1 MAEYEKESFKFPDEN
16 IVGGDNKAKDKPE
29 DELEI
34 VIEGDE
40 APIKVEI
47 KDDTPPED
55 RNRKPMT
62 EPPEEVTEDELLKYK
77 DVKLRDRLA
86 HLNKGYHEERRAKE
100 AALREREEALVIA
113 QRILHENEQLKGSA
127 TNNHKLILEQAK
139 TVAEKELDEAKRK
152 YKAAYE
158 SGDGDAVTAAQEDL
172 MSAKLKIER
181 INNFRPKALQP
192 PETAVQ
198 QVPVP
203 QPPASGAVYRDEKAE
218 AWRERNR
225 WFNKDR
231 EMTGFAFAVHERL
244 VEEEGV
250 DPRSDTYYERIDA
263 RMREKFPEKFQ
274 DSGNGGNEKP
284 RRSSVVAPATRSTAP
299 KKVVLTPSAVNIAKR
314 LGIPLELYA
323 KKVAEGMRNE

>member
-1 MAEYEKESFKFPDEN
+1 MALEEFKFPDEN
-16 IVGGDNKAKDKPE
+16 IVGKDKGKDKE

-34 VIEGDE
+34 VIEGE
-40 APIKVEI
+40 ETPVKVEI

-55 RNRKPMT
+55 KNRRPMT
-62 EPPEEVTEDELLKYK
+62 EPPEEVTEEELMKYK

-100 AALREREEALVIA
+100 RAEREREEALAIA
-113 QRILHENEQLKGSA
+113 QRILQENEQLKSS
-127 TNNHKLILEQAK
+127 TQNNQKLLLEQAK
-139 TVAEKELDEAKRK
+139 TVAAKELEEAKRK

-158 SGDGDAVTAAQEDL
+158 SGDGDAVTAAQEEL
-172 MSAKLKIER
+172 MSAKLKAER
-181 INNFRPKALQP
+181 LANFRPRALQP
-192 PETAVQ
+192 QQTEVQ
-198 QVPVP
+198 QQPMP
-203 QPPASGAVYRDEKAE
+203 QAPASGAPARDEKAE
-218 AWRERNR
+218 SWKERNR

-231 EMTGFAFAVHERL
+231 EMTGFALAVHERL
-244 VEEEGV
+244 VEEEGI

-274 DSGNGGNEKP
+274 DGNGGNEKP
-284 RRSSVVAPATRSTAP
+284 TRRSTVVAPATRSTAP
-299 KKVVLTPSAVNIAKR
+299 KKIVLTPSAVSIAKR

>member
-1 MAEYEKESFKFPDEN
+1 MAEYEKDSFKFPDEN
-16 IVGGDNKAKDKPE
+16 IVGKDKDK
-29 DELEI
+29 DEEKLEI

-40 APIKVEI
+40 TPVKVEI

-55 RNRKPMT
+55 KGRRPMT
-62 EPPEEVTEDELLKYK
+62 EPPEEVTEEELMKYK

-100 AALREREEALVIA
+100 RAEREREEALAIA
-113 QRILHENEQLKGSA
+113 QRILQENEQLKNS
-127 TNNHKLILEQAK
+127 TQNNQKLLLEQAK
-139 TVAEKELDEAKRK
+139 TVAAKELEEAKRK

-158 SGDGDAVTAAQEDL
+158 SGDGDAVTAAQEEL
-172 MSAKLKIER
+172 VAAKLKSER
-181 INNFRPKALQP
+181 INNFRPKPLQP
-192 PETAVQ
+192 TQSEVQ
-198 QVPVP
+198 TQTRP
-203 QPPASGAVYRDEKAE
+203 QAPASGAPARDEKAE
-218 AWRERNR
+218 SWKERNR

-231 EMTGFAFAVHERL
+231 EMTGFALAVHERL
-244 VEEEGV
+244 VEEEGI

-274 DSGNGGNEKP
+274 DGNGGNEKP
-284 RRSSVVAPATRSTAP
+284 TRRSTVVAPATRSTAP
-299 KKVVLTPSAVNIAKR
+299 KKIVLTPSAVSIAKR

>member
-1 MAEYEKESFKFPDEN
+1 MAEYEKETFKFPDEN
-16 IVGGDNKAKDKPE
+16 LVSKETKGKPE

-34 VIEGDE
+34 VIEGDDT
-40 APIKVEI
+40 PIKVEI

-62 EPPEEVTEDELLKYK
+62 EPPEEVTEEELLKYK
-77 DVKLRDRLA
+77 DVKLRDRLS

-100 AALREREEALVIA
+100 QAIREREEALAIA
-113 QRILHENEQLKGSA
+113 QRILQENEHLKNS
-127 TNNHKLILEQAK
+127 TQSNHKLLLEQAK
-139 TVAEKELDEAKRK
+139 TVAAKELDEAKRK

-158 SGDGDAVTAAQEDL
+158 SGDGDAVTAAQEEL
-172 MSAKLKIER
+172 VAAKLKAER
-181 INNFRPKALQP
+181 INNYRPKTLQP
-192 PETAVQ
+192 AETAVQ
-198 QVPVP
+198 PVYTP

-218 AWRERNR
+218 AWRTKNS
-225 WFNKDR
+225 WFNRDR
-231 EMTGFAFAVHERL
+231 EMTGFALAVHERL
-244 VEEEGV
+244 VEEEGI

-274 DSGNGGNEKP
+274 ESGNGGNEKP

-299 KKVVLTPSAVNIAKR
+299 KKVVLTPSAVSIAKR